1 MFWEKERSWVTRP
14 KFPIYSKALYSFWD
28 PYWLVFV
35 APQFMLHWRHYVF
48 VLSVMWQRY
57 LFHFTSML
65 NEYRWNSQDVITTM
79 SKLNS
84 YILGKIGTEVREQD
98 TRKIW
103 IDVNV
108 LPQCQTGADTYWMDS
123 QNSLHKWWYMWLQTQ
138 FHVIWEISLTNFI

>member
-103 IDVNV
+103 IDVNQFYHSVKQV
-108 LPQCQTGADTYWMDS
+108 LTPTEWI
-123 QNSLHKWWYMWLQTQ
+123 HKIHCTSDGTCDCRHSFMS
-138 FHVIWEISLTNFI
+138 F